1 MQRFKDFLGDIDHLW
16 KKSAGSDKPE
26 YVHPKLKNLGN
37 VSIVLIREA
46 IAPVV
51 FKNFE
56 QEITDIE
63 ITNGGESH
71 VRAVP
76 NKFKYPERGR
86 GLQILRAL
94 KAGGNFPQ
102 NKTVLAGKPSEVFD
116 LNSIVFGDSVQKPK
130 VLPIK
135 AAVNYSD
142 ALSVL
147 PKHQCVEETEHV
159 RANEAGTLWD
169 EEKHENSSNLF
180 RRHFIKP
187 GALMLQ
193 VLSTRHCL
201 LPQIGLDHLLLC
213 LGVAGTYGG
222 QTSVT
227 GINIRTHFVGIY
239 GDTFEKAMTSPYQ
252 LVQKTLV
259 QKDIALCRDVIAL
272 TEYLHD
278 ELFKAHTVSMNA
290 KEATDYQQK
299 LLTRFEKENGTLA
312 TEYQVAQ
319 EKIGAFF
326 DGWFGTKNAKNANKG
341 NRKPVKSKVESTDM
355 FENKA

>member
-1 MQRFKDFLGDIDHLW
+1 MQRFKDFLGDINHLW

-63 ITNGGESH
+63 ITNGGEPH

-94 KAGGNFPQ
+94 NAGGKFPQ

-116 LNSIVFGDSVQKPK
+116 LNSVVFGDSVQKPK

-239 GDTFEKAMTSPYQ
+239 GDTFEQAMTSPYQ

-259 QKDIALCRDVIAL
+259 QKDIELCRDVTKL
-272 TEYLHD
+272 TEYLH
-278 ELFKAHTVSMNA
+278 EKLLSPAHTVSMNA
-290 KEATDYQQK
+290 EEANDYQQT
-299 LLTRFEKENGTLA
+299 LLARFEKENSTLA
-312 TEYQVAQ
+312 EEYQAAQ
-319 EKIGAFF
+319 NKIGEFF
-326 DGWFGTKNAKNANKG
+326 DGWFGIKNTNKG
-341 NRKPVKSKVESTDM
+341 KRKPKKAESKVESTDM

>member
-16 KKSAGSDKPE
+16 KKTAGSEKE

-37 VSIVLIREA
+37 ISIVLIREA

-63 ITNGGESH
+63 ITNGGEPH

-94 KAGGNFPQ
+94 NAGGRFPQ

-116 LNSIVFGDSVQKPK
+116 LNSVVFGDSVQKPK

-169 EEKHENSSNLF
+169 EEKQDNSSNLF

-252 LVQKTLV
+252 LVQKV
-259 QKDIALCRDVIAL
+259 SAQEEIELCRDVTAL
-272 TEYLHD
+272 TKYLHD
-278 ELFKAHTVSMNA
+278 ELSKSHAVSMNA

-299 LLTRFEKENGTLA
+299 LLTRFEKENDTLA
-312 TEYQVAQ
+312 TEYQTAQ
-319 EKIGAFF
+319 EKIGEFF
-326 DGWFGTKNAKNANKG
+326 DEWFGTPTLKKG
-341 NRKPVKSKVESTDM
+341 KRKPKKAKSTDL
-355 FENKA
+355 FENEE